1 MLTHQ
6 TTLHEIFQNLW
17 SGRLRIPKGTAARW
31 TPRDVERLLETVAR
45 RLPMGSVTIAEL
57 AADEEPAAA
66 FGQVRPPGLPPGTPA
81 VYVIDGRQRLMAL
94 NFKAPFRLMAL
105 VGALG
110 HEAGAGDAAWDYR
123 IDVRNLRAYH
133 RGVLRAE
140 PTPALVPVGH
150 LFRSGRMHETA
161 ADITAWAAGEGE
173 DARVRAGADQLATT
187 FHNYPV
193 LAVQL
198 TGGGAAAAA
207 EARERLNEKL
217 RCEAAG
223 DR

>member
-45 RLPMGSVTIAEL
+45 RLPMGSVTVAEL

-66 FGQVRPPGLPPGTPA
+66 FGQVRPPGLPPGA
-81 VYVIDGRQRLMAL
+81 EAAYMVDGRQRLMAL
-94 NFKAPFRLMAL
+94 A
-105 VGALG
+105 GALG

-133 RGVLRAE
+133 RAVLRAE

-150 LFRSGRMHETA
+150 LFRSERMRETA
-161 ADITAWAAGEGE
+161 ADITAWAAGETE

-193 LAVQL
+193 LVVQL

-207 EARERLNEKL
+207 EARERLNGKL

>member
-1 MLTHQ
+1 MLMHQ

-17 SGRLRIPKGTAARW
+17 TGRLRIPKGTAARW

-45 RLPMGSVTIAEL
+45 RLPMGSVTVAEL

-66 FGQVRPPGLPPGTPA
+66 FGQVRPPGLPPGAPA
-81 VYVIDGRQRLMAL
+81 AYVVDGRQRLMAL
-94 NFKAPFRLMAL
+94 A
-105 VGALG
+105 GALG

-150 LFRSGRMHETA
+150 LFRSGRMRETA
-161 ADITAWAAGEGE
+161 ADITAWAAGEAE

-217 RCEAAG
+217 RCEATG

>member
-6 TTLHEIFQNLW
+6 TTLHEMFQNLW

-66 FGQVRPPGLPPGTPA
+66 FGQVRPPGLPPGAPA

-94 NFKAPFRLMAL
+94 A
-105 VGALG
+105 GALG
-110 HEAGAGDAAWDYR
+110 HEAAGAGDAAWDYR

-150 LFRSGRMHETA
+150 LFRSERMRETA
-161 ADITAWAAGEGE
+161 ADITAWAAGKGE

-198 TGGGAAAAA
+198 TGGAAAAAA